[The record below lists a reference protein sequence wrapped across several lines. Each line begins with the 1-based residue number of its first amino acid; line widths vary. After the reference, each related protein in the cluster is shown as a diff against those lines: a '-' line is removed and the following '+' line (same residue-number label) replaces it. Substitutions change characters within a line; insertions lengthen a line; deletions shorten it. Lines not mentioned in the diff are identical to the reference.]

1 MNRTTSKYRY
11 KIFPDRIYFIM
22 DESNNVI
29 EITGQELVERII
41 DGQKSKEAERKTS
54 ELSETQS

>member
-1 MNRTTSKYRY
+1 MKDKFRY
-11 KIFPDRIYFIM
+11 FLYPERVYVFKIA
-22 DESNNVI
+22 EKQI
-29 EITGQELVERII
+29 EISGKEIVERII

>member
-22 DESNNVI
+22 DKNNNVI